1 MSRASPVVITG
12 GAGFVGLNL
21 AEQLRARGR
30 RVVLFDV
37 GSPPRGTL
45 EELRALREHGAGTG
59 GVEHVTGDV
68 RDEQLLTDVL
78 RRHGAEQLIHG
89 AAITAGREREKT
101 QAARIAYVNVLGTI
115 AALEAARRAGVRR
128 VLVLGTGSVYGA
140 SAFAGDELDE
150 GRHLP
155 APESMYGITKFAA
168 ERIAL
173 RYRRLWDLDVVVARL
188 AMVFGRWE
196 YDSGVRDTLS
206 LALVAT
212 EIAERGGEVVLPAQR
227 FDDWIYGPDVAA
239 ALVSLLDA
247 PALHHDTYHVA
258 TGQRWTLEDWCA
270 GLRRVFP
277 RFTFRTADTESQAT
291 IGRAWSS
298 GRAPFNTRRL
308 REDTGF
314 EPAFTLERALE
325 DFVAWRRAHPAWRA
339 AG

>member
-1 MSRASPVVITG
+1 MSSASPVLITG

-21 AEQLRARGR
+21 AEQLFARGR

-37 GSPPRGTL
+37 GSPPAGTL
-45 EELRALREHGAGTG
+45 EELGA
-59 GVEHVTGDV
+59 EHVTGDV
-68 RDEQLLTDVL
+68 RDEPLLTDVL
-78 RRHGAEQLIHG
+78 RRHGVEHLIHG

-101 QAARIAYVNVLGTI
+101 QAARVAYVNVLGTI

-140 SAFAGDELDE
+140 SAFAGEELDE
-150 GRHLP
+150 ARHLP
-155 APESMYGITKFAA
+155 APETLYGITKFAA

-206 LALVAT
+206 LLLLVT
-212 EIAERGGEVVLPAQR
+212 EIAERGGDVVLPTQR
-227 FDDWIYGPDVAA
+227 FDDWIYGPDVAR

-247 PALHHDTYHVA
+247 PSLRHEVYHVA
-258 TGQRWTLEDWCA
+258 TGVRWTLEDWCA
-270 GLRRVFP
+270 GLRGLFP
-277 RFTFRTADTESQAT
+277 RFTFRTASAEGEAT
-291 IGRAWSS
+291 IGHAGAL

-308 REDTGF
+308 REDTGW
-314 EPAFTLERALE
+314 EPAYTLERALE
-325 DFVAWRRAHPAWRA
+325 DFVAWRRAHPAWKSAR
-339 AG
+339 

>member
-1 MSRASPVVITG
+1 MSSASPVVITG

-21 AEQLRARGR
+21 AEHLLARGR
-30 RVVLFDV
+30 RVILFDV
-37 GSPPRGTL
+37 GSPPAGTL
-45 EELRALREHGAGTG
+45 AELGA
-59 GVEHVTGDV
+59 EHVSGDV
-68 RDEQLLTDVL
+68 RDEAALTDAL
-78 RRHGAEQLIHG
+78 RRYGAQQLIHG
-89 AAITAGREREKT
+89 AAVTAGREREKT

-140 SAFAGDELDE
+140 SAFAGNELDE

-155 APESMYGITKFAA
+155 APETLYGITKFAA

-173 RYRRLWDLDVVVARL
+173 RYRRLWDLDAVVARL

-206 LALVAT
+206 LPLLAT
-212 EIAERGGEVVLPAQR
+212 DIAERGGEVVLPARR

-239 ALVSLLDA
+239 ALVALLDA
-247 PALHHDTYHVA
+247 PSLRHDTYHVA

-270 GLRRVFP
+270 GLRRLFP
-277 RFTFRTADTESQAT
+277 RYTFRTASAESEAT
-291 IGRAWSS
+291 IGGGWAS
-298 GRAPFNTRRL
+298 GRAPFSTRRL
-308 REDTGF
+308 REETRF

-325 DFVAWRRAHPAWRA
+325 DFVAWRRAHPGWKLAR
-339 AG
+339 